1 MTPRP
6 NLRLLDAVS
15 ERQWRRRE
23 ANYDGQEK
31 TFEEE
36 SRESLRMLRRV
47 ALLCLLV
54 IAVTIYVMVTIG
66 GQP

>member
-23 ANYDGQEK
+23 ANYDGQGK
-31 TFEEE
+31 SCDEETRD
-36 SRESLRMLRRV
+36 SVRMLRRV

-54 IAVTIYVMVTIG
+54 LAVTIYMMVTIG
-66 GQP
+66 VRP